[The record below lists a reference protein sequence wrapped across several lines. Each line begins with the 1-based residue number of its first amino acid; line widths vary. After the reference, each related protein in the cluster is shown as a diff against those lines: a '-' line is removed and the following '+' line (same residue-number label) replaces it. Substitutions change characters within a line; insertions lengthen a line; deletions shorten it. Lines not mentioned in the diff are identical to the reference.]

1 MNVRKPSLARSG
13 GKSQLGF
20 SLVESLVAI
29 VVMAFGL
36 LAVVG
41 VQMEAMRGN
50 QQTAQTAIATSLVRD
65 YQELLTGI
73 PSVAASGGTSSK
85 VVSIVDNVYV
95 AYGGAAECK
104 GTGATCTN
112 TQFADFHI
120 REWINRV
127 SQSLPGG
134 RVSVCFDSAYKET
147 AGAGIGL
154 YKWACDN
161 AGDVMV
167 VKIGWDVKLSRSS
180 NGTVRETGLTDGTDR
195 PQMVVPVTGNQEG
208 YHL

>member
-1 MNVRKPSLARSG
+1 MNVRKLSLPRSG
-13 GKSQLGF
+13 IRSQLGF

-65 YQELLTGI
+65 YQELLTAI
-73 PSVAASGGTSSK
+73 PSITASGTNSK
-85 VVSIVDNVYV
+85 IVSIDKNAYIT
-95 AYGGAAECK
+95 YGGVTECK

-112 TQFADFHI
+112 TEFADFHV

-134 RVSVCFDSAYKET
+134 RVSVCFDSSYKET

-161 AGDVMV
+161 TGDVMV

-180 NGTVRETGLTDGTDR
+180 DGTVRETGLTDGTDR